1 MKNVIISSSPATR
14 RYEPT
19 SAVVAIPRR
28 STRLAEKLSVKSMAA
43 RLSCED
49 GIQECME
56 SMPDLRANNAE
67 RRYLDGLN
75 KKLRAFEGRLTK
87 SDS

>member
-1 MKNVIISSSPATR
+1 
-14 RYEPT
+14 
-19 SAVVAIPRR
+19 
-28 STRLAEKLSVKSMAA
+28 MAA

-87 SDS
+87 SELGTAVFVVTASLVLRLANSHNGACRFVSSRCRRA